1 MAITVSDVYIR
12 PGDTNDPFGYIE
24 QIRGGWITVADSA
37 SMAAIPFER
46 AKDGQIAYLQDE
58 KLFYIATKVA
68 ASQTFDPG
76 PPPSVVSTPASLT
89 WKVLPFSGSFSGSFQ
104 GDGSGLTGVGGVPG
118 GDITQLQ
125 FYSSSTDGAAFGG
138 AEVYYISSSG
148 NLGIGISN
156 PTAKLHVDGDA
167 IITGTL
173 TAQEFH
179 TEFVSASIIYQSG
192 STKFG
197 DSADDNHAFTGSI
210 NISGSI
216 TATSKITSPEFSG
229 SFSGSFQG
237 DGSNLTGIASTLAL
251 SGSTGNDLVNLKTD
265 ALKITGSVNNV
276 DVAVTN
282 NQAAISVSQNLT
294 LSNVNLTGSFKG
306 DGSNLT
312 GIASTLALSGSTG
325 NDLVN
330 LKTDALTITGSARN
344 IDVAITDNKAAI
356 TVADNLQLGNVELTG
371 SFKGNFS
378 GSITAVIENA
388 VTASYVLNAVSA
400 SYASSATS
408 SSYALT
414 ASYVPGYVRD
424 SGGQT
429 DEIAI
434 WSSTDQISGSQGF
447 FVSRSYG
454 GNVSTILDGYY
465 YAENNGGFV
474 AHSVADDSGS
484 KSTIG
489 MYDPGTG
496 TAIIYAGSGSGQ
508 VVGAIKFAV
517 NALDQAYAIGVNIS
531 PNKANT
537 LRIEP
542 TVELLAGMSGS
553 FSGSFYG
560 QFVGLI
566 DSASYAVYAV
576 NATTASY
583 SLTSTSASYALTATS
598 ASHAVN
604 ALSASYAA
612 TSTSASH
619 ALFANSAT
627 TASFAA
633 SSLTASYFTGSHIDF
648 TPRVAGSEP
657 AHRAGRVFYDATEG
671 ALAVYN
677 DVADVTMQVGQE
689 FWIRAINKSGNP
701 ILNGTPVRISG
712 STGDRPN
719 IWPAVA
725 ENHIVSQF
733 GRENHI
739 IGVATNDIADN
750 ATGYITAQGIVRK
763 LNTTAFTAGD
773 TLYLQTGSAG
783 FRNTPPPF
791 PYDVVRVGWV
801 TKVNAG
807 NGLIFVEPK
816 SPVHL
821 RDIAVISGSENTVTY
836 DVLVKNA
843 NGGFAPRHNNMILS
857 GSFSG
862 SFAGTIDRAVSSSH
876 AIQAD
881 SASFAVTS
889 SYALKAESVGQLN
902 QDVVITGDLTVFGSS
917 SFYHVTS
924 SQLDVDS
931 AFISVNVFEPIERFG
946 GLRVYDSG
954 SSDATASFAWDSLHD
969 HWVYQNVSGSTY
981 SGAMFMSGPR
991 NTGSLGEEPTLTKWY
1006 VARSDG
1012 GDHLENSQIWSSGSD
1027 HIVYG
1032 DLFTTGT
1039 TSGSFVGDGSGLFGV
1054 AANPA
1059 GLNKSVQFKSGS
1071 VTGGAS
1077 NFFYDHTTARVG
1089 IGTASPE
1096 SPLEVVGRVQSNGYI
1111 ARGDY
1116 AGFSS
1121 LPDAGMYAANISF
1134 DDGFGALLIASRT
1147 DATRAIAFGT
1157 YNGTAMGERM
1167 RITGVGSVGIG
1178 TTSPAALLTVSNTTD
1193 NGAAVR
1199 VQRTNAL
1206 SGSYTELGTV
1216 GGSGRIES
1224 FNGNLTIGADASN
1237 TDSSSVI
1244 QFKVDNS
1251 EKVRITSTGNVGL
1264 GTTTPTSGSLQIY
1277 NTTGT
1282 NHIVFDGGASTANSY
1297 IGAFAGGM
1305 YLSTNYYYDSGHRND
1320 IGSLRSMEIF
1330 MGDDLLQIA
1339 TMPSGS
1345 PGTRTRVMV
1354 ISGSQGYVGVGT
1366 TAPSAQLHVY
1376 STGNGEL
1383 EVQRAS
1389 GALFNVQAQS
1399 SLAAIGT
1406 DSNHPLYLKTNA
1418 GTRAQISTGGA
1429 LRLNNYGSGTQTGT
1443 ATKSLAVDSSGNVIE
1458 IDVSS
1463 NGTGVAN
1470 EVAFW
1475 KDTDTV
1481 SGSQALTW
1489 DGTTLSINGILEA
1502 NEKSF
1507 VIDHPT
1513 QPGKKLVYGVLE
1525 GPEHAVY
1532 CRGKINGNVIEL
1544 PEEWTGLVHEDS
1556 ITVQLTS
1563 IGKHQNLYVVDVRD
1577 NRVFIKN
1584 GDLLTSK
1591 INAYYYIQGTRKD
1604 TKPLQTV
1611 RDK

>member
-12 PGDTNDPFGYIE
+12 PGDTNDPFGYIG

-46 AKDGQIAYLQDE
+46 AKDGQITYLQDE

-118 GDITQLQ
+118 GDVTQLQ
-125 FYSSSTDGAAFGG
+125 FYSSSTDGAVFGG

-210 NISGSI
+210 NISGSV

-474 AHSVADDSGS
+474 AHSVADNSGS

-542 TVELLAGMSGS
+542 TVELLNGMSGS

-576 NATTASY
+576 NAATASY
-583 SLTSTSASYALTATS
+583 VLNAVSASYAATSSYSFNAVTSSYALTATS
-598 ASHAVN
+598 ASFATFAN
-604 ALSASYAA
+604 TAGTA
-612 TSTSASH
+612 TSA
-619 ALFANSAT
+619 
-627 TASFAA
+627 
-633 SSLTASYFTGSHIDF
+633 
-648 TPRVAGSEP
+648 
-657 AHRAGRVFYDATEG
+657 
-671 ALAVYN
+671 
-677 DVADVTMQVGQE
+677 
-689 FWIRAINKSGNP
+689 
-701 ILNGTPVRISG
+701 
-712 STGDRPN
+712 
-719 IWPAVA
+719 
-725 ENHIVSQF
+725 
-733 GRENHI
+733 
-739 IGVATNDIADN
+739 
-750 ATGYITAQGIVRK
+750 
-763 LNTTAFTAGD
+763 
-773 TLYLQTGSAG
+773 
-783 FRNTPPPF
+783 
-791 PYDVVRVGWV
+791 
-801 TKVNAG
+801 
-807 NGLIFVEPK
+807 
-816 SPVHL
+816 
-821 RDIAVISGSENTVTY
+821 
-836 DVLVKNA
+836 
-843 NGGFAPRHNNMILS
+843 
-857 GSFSG
+857 
-862 SFAGTIDRAVSSSH
+862 
-876 AIQAD
+876 
-881 SASFAVTS
+881 
-889 SYALKAESVGQLN
+889 
-902 QDVVITGDLTVFGSS
+902 
-917 SFYHVTS
+917 
-924 SQLDVDS
+924 
-931 AFISVNVFEPIERFG
+931 
-946 GLRVYDSG
+946 
-954 SSDATASFAWDSLHD
+954 ATASF
-969 HWVYQNVSGSTY
+969 
-981 SGAMFMSGPR
+981 
-991 NTGSLGEEPTLTKWY
+991 
-1006 VARSDG
+1006 VA
-1012 GDHLENSQIWSSGSD
+1012 
-1027 HIVYG
+1027 
-1032 DLFTTGT
+1032 
-1039 TSGSFVGDGSGLFGV
+1039 
-1054 AANPA
+1054 
-1059 GLNKSVQFKSGS
+1059 
-1071 VTGGAS
+1071 
-1077 NFFYDHTTARVG
+1077 
-1089 IGTASPE
+1089 
-1096 SPLEVVGRVQSNGYI
+1096 GY
-1111 ARGDY
+1111 A
-1116 AGFSS
+1116 
-1121 LPDAGMYAANISF
+1121 
-1134 DDGFGALLIASRT
+1134 
-1147 DATRAIAFGT
+1147 
-1157 YNGTAMGERM
+1157 
-1167 RITGVGSVGIG
+1167 
-1178 TTSPAALLTVSNTTD
+1178 
-1193 NGAAVR
+1193 
-1199 VQRTNAL
+1199 
-1206 SGSYTELGTV
+1206 
-1216 GGSGRIES
+1216 
-1224 FNGNLTIGADASN
+1224 
-1237 TDSSSVI
+1237 
-1244 QFKVDNS
+1244 K
-1251 EKVRITSTGNVGL
+1251 
-1264 GTTTPTSGSLQIY
+1264 
-1277 NTTGT
+1277 
-1282 NHIVFDGGASTANSY
+1282 
-1297 IGAFAGGM
+1297 
-1305 YLSTNYYYDSGHRND
+1305 
-1320 IGSLRSMEIF
+1320 
-1330 MGDDLLQIA
+1330 
-1339 TMPSGS
+1339 
-1345 PGTRTRVMV
+1345 
-1354 ISGSQGYVGVGT
+1354 
-1366 TAPSAQLHVY
+1366 
-1376 STGNGEL
+1376 
-1383 EVQRAS
+1383 
-1389 GALFNVQAQS
+1389 
-1399 SLAAIGT
+1399 
-1406 DSNHPLYLKTNA
+1406 
-1418 GTRAQISTGGA
+1418 
-1429 LRLNNYGSGTQTGT
+1429 
-1443 ATKSLAVDSSGNVIE
+1443 
-1458 IDVSS
+1458 
-1463 NGTGVAN
+1463 GTGVAN
-1470 EVAFW
+1470 QVTIW
-1475 KDTDTV
+1475 KDSSTV
-1481 SGSQALTW
+1481 SGSSWLTVTSSFNNS
-1489 DGTTLSINGILEA
+1489 GIPATLM
-1502 NEKSF
+1502 
-1507 VIDHPT
+1507 
-1513 QPGKKLVYGVLE
+1513 
-1525 GPEHAVY
+1525 
-1532 CRGKINGNVIEL
+1532 NGNYYSYAQTA
-1544 PEEWTGLVHEDS
+1544 TG
-1556 ITVQLTS
+1556 
-1563 IGKHQNLYVVDVRD
+1563 GNG
-1577 NRVFIKN
+1577 FIAFS
-1584 GDLLTSK
+1584 GS
-1591 INAYYYIQGTRKD
+1591 AD
-1604 TKPLQTV
+1604 TTADGCECKPV
-1611 RDK
+1611 